1 MPLVSGETE
10 LAAFRSRWTGE
21 RMLEE
26 LRARAGRLLVSWP
39 VGVGK
44 SHNIDAVIEAALR
57 GGQYDLVVA
66 LAPTRRLIAERRW
79 VAAPPSDFKV
89 VNLRPRPRRRCG
101 ALDAAWQRFERTGL
115 GGLGR
120 EQLCATCPRRRGC
133 YWPDQYGKGLKDA
146 QAVFAT
152 QAQLERAPDFIGQ
165 VERSAGARRP
175 LVVLDEVNALM
186 TSYRKRVTR
195 EHLERFAET
204 LRRLPPLDHNKYHQ
218 TWLDRCDLL
227 LRATT
232 ADLRHPD
239 WKMPFAAPPWSLA
252 VQARGWA
259 DHADNFRFIAHE
271 LRQFGRSALDSRER
285 TPAGDLE
292 FAAPPHAGSDVI
304 LYSGTAHPELT
315 RFRLGADVADPF
327 AGYRF
332 VHPETR
338 WYNIASRLGARTYF
352 PHNADQV
359 LDFFAGL
366 IARRLSEGRRPLLIT
381 KKCFVPLCV
390 RGLTAR
396 LHGLGVTGVRLVTA
410 GWRRATLASPRV
422 VPVINFGAIGT
433 NLFEGFDCAYCL
445 TGYYVTEQVVNAVV
459 QDVLAA
465 DGHIPIRIRTGGL
478 PRRRTVE
485 VVSPE
490 NRVYDVARLARLAL
504 GQQEMDV
511 VVQAVGRVRPYTRPR
526 EVVTFQC
533 SARPDGDY
541 DREFDTLA
549 EAREF
554 FGIPT
559 LRTRRRNETAAHVRS
574 ERDRGATQVV
584 AAESLGVSL
593 RTVKR
598 YWRSEGIS
606 ADKSNGAV
614 TPPEES

>member
-1 MPLVSGETE
+1 MLVRGETE

-21 RMLEE
+21 RVLDL
-26 LRARAGRLLVSWP
+26 LRTHAGRLLVGWP

-44 SHNIDAVIEAALR
+44 SHNIDSVIEAAVRSGL
-57 GGQYDLVVA
+57 YDLVVT
-66 LAPTRRLIAERRW
+66 LAPTRRLIGERRW
-79 VAAPPSDFKV
+79 IVSPPPDLKI

-101 ALDAAWQRFERTGL
+101 ALDAAWQRFERAGL

-146 QAVFAT
+146 QVVFGT

-175 LVVLDEVNALM
+175 LVVLDEVNGLM
-186 TSYRKRVTR
+186 TSFRRRVAR
-195 EHLERFAET
+195 EHLERFTEA
-204 LRRLPPLDHNKYHQ
+204 LRRLPAAQHDKYHQ

-227 LRATT
+227 QRATT

-239 WKMPFAAPPWSLA
+239 WKMPFAAPPWALA
-252 VQARGWA
+252 VQAQGWA

-271 LRQFGRSALDSRER
+271 LRQLGRSPLDSRER
-285 TPAGDLE
+285 TAAGDLE
-292 FAAPPHAGSDVI
+292 FAAPPYAGSDVI
-304 LYSGTAHPELT
+304 VYSGTAHPELT
-315 RFRLGADVADPF
+315 RFRLGGEVASPF
-327 AGYRF
+327 EGYRF
-332 VHPETR
+332 AHPDTK
-338 WYNIASRLGARTYF
+338 WYNIASRLGARSYF

-366 IARRLSEGRRPLLIT
+366 IARRLSEGRRPLLIA

-396 LHGLGVTGVRLVTA
+396 LRDLGLAGVRFVTT
-410 GWRRATLASPRV
+410 GWRRATLAAPS
-422 VPVINFGAIGT
+422 VIPIINYGAIGT

-465 DGHIPIRIRTGGL
+465 DGHIPIRIRTGGT
-478 PRRRTVE
+478 PRRRTAE
-485 VVSPE
+485 VVSATD
-490 NRVYDVARLARLAL
+490 RVYDVARLAHLAL
-504 GQQEMDV
+504 GQQELDV
-511 VVQAVGRVRPYTRPR
+511 VIQAIGRVRPYTRPR

-541 DREFDTLA
+541 DREFGTLA
-549 EAREF
+549 EARAF
-554 FGIPT
+554 FGIPAA
-559 LRTRRRNETAAHVRS
+559 RTRRRDETAARVRA
-574 ERDRGATQVV
+574 ERARGATQAV
-584 AAESLGVSL
+584 AAEVLCVSL

-598 YWRSEGIS
+598 YWRSAGTS
-606 ADKSNGAV
+606 PDQNNGAIK
-614 TPPEES
+614 PPEES